1 MIPVCETEEY
11 ITRLLSSRRAGERG
25 VLAFYEHRLGA
36 ICKDPRLMLM
46 PMDDHLA
53 HRGDGVFESMK
64 FEHGKLYQVD
74 EHLRRMQRSA
84 KGLHLD
90 PPCSWERLR
99 EIVFEVARA
108 AETDCGL
115 VRILI
120 GRGPG
125 GFGIDPAECP
135 VSSLYVI
142 AYTYKPLPEER
153 YEKGLCAFRSS
164 IPAKPAYL
172 AKIKNANYIPNVL
185 MKREAIERG
194 CDIAFSFDDEDY
206 LAEGAT
212 ENIALVD
219 AEDTF
224 VIPELTNA
232 LTGTTLMR
240 AIDLLK
246 DDMRIE
252 YRKVREDDIYR
263 AKEVM
268 VLGTSAE
275 CVSVVRFEGQ
285 PIHDVRRGPVSRKL
299 KEMLSQDILNSGIP
313 LR

>member
-1 MIPVCETEEY
+1 MIPICETEEY
-11 ITRLLSSRRAGERG
+11 MSRLLSTRRAGERG
-25 VLAFYEHRLGA
+25 VLAFYEHRIGA

-53 HRGDGVFESMK
+53 HRGDGIFESMK

-84 KGLHLD
+84 RGIFLD
-90 PPCSWERLR
+90 PPCSWDKLR
-99 EIVFEVARA
+99 EIIFEVARA
-108 AETDCGL
+108 AETEAGL
-115 VRILI
+115 IRVLM

-125 GFGIDPAECP
+125 GFGIDPSECP

-142 AYTYKPLPEER
+142 AYTYKDLPASI
-153 YEKGLCAFRSS
+153 YENGLTAFRSS

-185 MKREAIERG
+185 MRHEAGERG
-194 CDIAFSFDDEDY
+194 YDLPFSFDDDDY

-212 ENIALVD
+212 ENIVLVD
-219 AEDTF
+219 SEGTF

-252 YRKVREDDIYR
+252 YRRVREDDIYR
-263 AKEVM
+263 AREVM

-285 PIHDVRRGPVSRKL
+285 PIHDVRRGPVSEKL
-299 KEMLSQDILNSGIP
+299 KALLSQDLVDNGIP